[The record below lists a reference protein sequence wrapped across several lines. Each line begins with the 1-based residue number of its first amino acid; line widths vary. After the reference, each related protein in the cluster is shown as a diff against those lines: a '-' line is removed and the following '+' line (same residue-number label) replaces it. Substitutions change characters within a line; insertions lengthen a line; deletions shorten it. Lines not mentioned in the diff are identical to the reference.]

1 MLQVDM
7 QSSSAASHAQGED
20 FDFSKQSI
28 HIHKL
33 QLERVNDIKLIK
45 QTCLLA
51 LHVPFHLYQCDGTS
65 FEDTLLIY

>member
-7 QSSSAASHAQGED
+7 QSLSAASHAQGED

-45 QTCLLA
+45 QTCLK
-51 LHVPFHLYQCDGTS
+51 LHSNNFKVDPG
-65 FEDTLLIY
+65 